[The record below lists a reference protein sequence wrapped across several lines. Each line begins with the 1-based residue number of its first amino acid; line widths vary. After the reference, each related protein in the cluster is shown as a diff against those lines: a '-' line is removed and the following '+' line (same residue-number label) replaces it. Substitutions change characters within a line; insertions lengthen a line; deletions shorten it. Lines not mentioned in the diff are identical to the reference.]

1 MNTFARLR
9 RLASL
14 SAQEAADRLGVT
26 KACVLHWEAGRCA
39 PQVSRLSKIA
49 ALYGCSVADLIDA
62 IEKESRPR
70 EKAP

>member
-1 MNTFARLR
+1 MKTFARLR
-9 RLASL
+9 RLASM

-49 ALYGCSVADLIDA
+49 ALYGCTVADLIDA
-62 IEKESRPR
+62 IDR
-70 EKAP
+70 KANAK